1 MNIVSKKILLT
12 GSHGTLGNQIIKSK
26 LFDDLVTPSKQVLDI
41 TQPVSIDE
49 YLLDNDIDSV
59 IHCAALARMAACQ
72 ENPEKAILVNVVGTS
87 YLVRSI
93 IEFEKRKNKKI
104 RFIYISTDGVYSS
117 EKGDYSEKSATIPY
131 NNYGWSKLGAECAV
145 NMLSDYVIIRTRF
158 FNPDNI
164 PFEDSAD
171 DIYTSSIPLN
181 KLVEAIHLLVNSNY
195 IGTINVGDVRMS
207 EFDRYRKYKPLI
219 KSCKRDNITKHLHFE
234 IAKDASMDCDL
245 WHKLKKQ
252 LQ

>member
-1 MNIVSKKILLT
+1 
-12 GSHGTLGNQIIKSK
+12 
-26 LFDDLVTPSKQVLDI
+26 
-41 TQPVSIDE
+41 
-49 YLLDNDIDSV
+49 
-59 IHCAALARMAACQ
+59 
-72 ENPEKAILVNVVGTS
+72 
-87 YLVRSI
+87 
-93 IEFEKRKNKKI
+93 
-104 RFIYISTDGVYSS
+104 
-117 EKGDYSEKSATIPY
+117 
-131 NNYGWSKLGAECAV
+131 
-145 NMLSDYVIIRTRF
+145 MLSDYVIIRTRF